1 MLELVAIKADGDSRP
16 VFGKE
21 CIASARHA
29 FLQDL
34 AEIHNV
40 PPLNLRILHVTLET
54 SVLHCQLQWA
64 FLRVRSIAVDD
75 KSDGLSPLG
84 HLALNVTF
92 HLPLP
97 RHCNEG
103 KQEGDDGLLVHIL
116 F

>member
-21 CIASARHA
+21 CIASARHT

-54 SVLHCQLQWA
+54 SVLHGQLQWA

-84 HLALNVTF
+84 HLALNVTI